1 MTTAMPAGR
10 DLATLT
16 LRFKVLDDS
25 PDWPVTEV
33 SINGEDPFAPVAQDW
48 RGFDPPKILGRES
61 PLIPVPEGRRV
72 AVYRCSCGEAGCG
85 VIAPVI
91 VASPDGKRVSWVD
104 FRDYTGVFID
114 PVSEWVAEVEGRPWD
129 LPDIHFDRDQYLAEV
144 ERASRD
150 QSWETPQRRTARLLS
165 EILRP
170 QNPVLPPDL
179 GFAWAEPAWSEAGV
193 AVMFQHIPQDPQ
205 QDIRQQ
211 LLRLT
216 SESSDPERAANEM
229 SDRLFSTAPGRWA
242 ARFGWD
248 PF

>member
-1 MTTAMPAGR
+1 MSTAKPAGP

-25 PDWPVTEV
+25 PDWPVTDV
-33 SINGEDPFAPVAQDW
+33 LINGEDLFARVAQDW
-48 RGFDPPKILGRES
+48 RGFDPPKILGHAS

-91 VASPDGKRVSWVD
+91 VASPDGQRVSWMD
-104 FRDYTGVFID
+104 FRNYTGVFID
-114 PVSEWVAEVEGRPWD
+114 PVSEWVGEVEGRPWD
-129 LPDIHFDRDQYLAEV
+129 LPDIHFDREQYLAEV

-150 QSWETPQRRTARLLS
+150 ESWETSHRRTARLLA

-170 QNPVLPPDL
+170 HDLVLPPDL
-179 GFAWAEPAWSEAGV
+179 GFAWALPAGSEGGV
-193 AVMFQHIPQDPQ
+193 AVMFEHISQDPQ
-205 QDIRQQ
+205 QNIRQQ

-216 SESSDPERAANEM
+216 SDCSDPEIAANEM
-229 SDRLFSTAPGRWA
+229 SDRLFSTPPDRWA
-242 ARFGWD
+242 ARFGWGLY
-248 PF
+248 